1 MSAFT
6 VAATDLTPLGFTVLP
21 LIPANAP
28 HGAKGKAPGEFKANH
43 WSGMPRW
50 QRFRDVGPDAFTLG
64 LWNRWPDANAGIVL
78 GTHAGDDTYVVALDF
93 DASDPDVLD
102 DLLRAA
108 PASSMVKRGQ
118 KGETRFYRAAK
129 SLRSKPYD
137 GPDGRL
143 LDVLTGYDTRQTVV
157 PPSIHPATGQ
167 PYVWLRGPV
176 PAADLPVL
184 SEADMEALEE
194 ALEGAGWARGGRRA
208 DRPVSAAPVEID
220 DSDPFSVAKVTA
232 LANLNKWVPALD
244 LYDLRPA
251 RGGYEAVATWRPSS
265 SGRPLEQRKRNLSI
279 QSNGIKDFG
288 TNETYSAI
296 DLVMVALDLDEGDA
310 LLWLEERLGLI
321 ADVVIDLRRPVSDQI
336 RPVAADI
343 EQEAPVYGQLDEFPA
358 ALATPPGLVGDI
370 AQWICDSARTPQPGG
385 ALLAALTLVGT
396 AAGRVYAGPTRSAT
410 HLYALFLAPSGAG
423 KDHPVKCISRIL
435 NTATMGQHLGPS
447 QFMSMSALIKRL
459 TRQPLTLSGIDE
471 FGSFLGRI
479 NGRKASPHE
488 KAITGVLRTAWGT
501 SFDTLAPPEWAGQV
515 GEPIHSP
522 ALSLYGVSTQEEFF
536 SNVEGADVFNGFLN
550 RFLMISTLERAGER
564 EPLADRMAPPD
575 SIIKPLNAIYSGG
588 DPLARATSHN
598 LIADAPMI
606 EAKWEDEWVLK
617 SHLAFAQRMRE
628 REDGASFYVRTA
640 EMGVRL
646 ATIVAIGRD
655 HAAPVI
661 TLQDLDWAHAVALW
675 SADRM
680 RQDAEEY
687 MAETQVQAEAM
698 RVLRVIRRRGRCSHS
713 ELLRALGSRI
723 RARDLKDILSDLVDS
738 ERIVAEKVRG
748 STKPVTVYRAP

>member
-1 MSAFT
+1 MTPFSSA
-6 VAATDLTPLGFTVLP
+6 ASDLQPLGYTVLP
-21 LIPANAP
+21 IIPPTAP
-28 HGAKGKAPGEFKANH
+28 HGGKGKAPGEFKGNH
-43 WSGMPRW
+43 WSGMARW
-50 QRFRDVGPDAFTLG
+50 QRYRDVGPDAFTLG

-78 GTHAGDDTYVVALDF
+78 GTPAGGDTFVVALDF
-93 DASDPDVLD
+93 DAEDAD
-102 DLLRAA
+102 DLDALLRTA
-108 PASSMVKRGQ
+108 PASPMVKRGH
-118 KGETRFYRAAK
+118 KGETRFYRAPRT
-129 SLRSKPYD
+129 LRSKPYD
-137 GPDGRL
+137 GPTGRL

-157 PPSIHPATGQ
+157 PPSIHPTTGA

-176 PAADLPVL
+176 AAADLPLL
-184 SEADMEALEE
+184 SDADMEALEE
-194 ALEGAGWARGGRRA
+194 ALEGCGWGRQKPGRIERA
-208 DRPVSAAPVEID
+208 HSPGPID
-220 DSDPFSVAKVTA
+220 ESDPFSVAKATA
-232 LANLNKWVPALD
+232 LANLEKWVPALD

-265 SGRPLEQRKRNLSI
+265 TGRALEQRKRNLSI

-321 ADVVIDLRRPVSDQI
+321 ADVVIDIARPTPPRVE
-336 RPVAADI
+336 PVADEPPSA
-343 EQEAPVYGQLDEFPA
+343 EFPT
-358 ALATPPGLVGDI
+358 ALTTPPGLVGDI
-370 AQWICDSARTPQPGG
+370 ARWICDSARTPQPGG

-396 AAGRVYAGPTRSAT
+396 AAGRIYAGPTRSAT

-423 KDHPVKCISRIL
+423 KDHPIKCISRIL

-447 QFMSMSALIKRL
+447 QFMSMSALIKRM
-459 TRQPLTLSGIDE
+459 TRQPLTLSGVDE

-515 GEPIHSP
+515 GDPIHSP

-536 SNVEGADVFNGFLN
+536 ANVEGGDVFNGFLN

-575 SIIKPLNAIYSGG
+575 SIIKPLIEIYNAG

-598 LIADAPMI
+598 MLADAPMI

-655 HAAPVI
+655 HARPVI

-680 RQDAEEY
+680 RQDADEY
-687 MAETQVQAEAM
+687 MAENQTQADAG
-698 RVLRVIRRRGRCSHS
+698 RVLRIIRRKGRVSHS
-713 ELLRALGSRI
+713 ELLRNLSSRI
-723 RARDLKDILSDLVDS
+723 RSRDLKDILADLTDS
-738 ERIVAEKVRG
+738 ERIVVEKVKG
-748 STKPVTVYRAP
+748 VTKPVTVYRAA